1 MNDPYQ
7 ILGVSENATDEEI
20 KKAYRDLARKY
31 HPDNYHDN
39 PLADL
44 AQEKMKEINAAYEQI
59 TKERS
64 RRQAGQR
71 LRRGLLRRF
80 RLRRV
85 RRLSGLRRIWAA
97 PRVTAVSSS
106 VLQQVRIAINTGN
119 ISRAEALLA
128 NYSDHNAEWN
138 FLKGAVCYRRGWLDE
153 ALRYYR
159 TACQM
164 DPTNAGVPAGPGVY
178 GGHGRHGIPPRRRE
192 SSAPLLRRK
201 SLYEPVLSLGALQRR
216 RLWWLLLL

>member
-7 ILGVSENATDEEI
+7 VLGVPETATDEEI
-20 KKAYRDLARKY
+20 KRAYRELARKY

-44 AQEKMKEINAAYEQI
+44 AQEKMKEINAAYEEI
-59 TKERS
+59 AKMRS
-64 RRQAGQR
+64 GGRSGGTSGGYGNY
-71 LRRGLLRRF
+71 RGSTGGYQQQYSSQSS
-80 RLRRV
+80 
-85 RRLSGLRRIWAA
+85 SG
-97 PRVTAVSSS
+97 SS

-138 FLKGAVCYRRGWLDE
+138 FLRGAVCYRRGWMDE
-153 ALRYYR
+153 AKRYYQ

-164 DPTNAGVPAGPGVY
+164 DPGNAEYRQALEFMERGTQSAYRPDNGQFGTEMC
-178 GGHGRHGIPPRRRE
+178 GGNPCL
-192 SSAPLLRRK
+192 PLCC
-201 SLYEPVLSLGALQRR
+201 
-216 RLWWLLLL
+216 LWTLCNGGGYCFFC

>member
-7 ILGVSENATDEEI
+7 ILGVSENASDEEI
-20 KKAYRDLARKY
+20 KKAYRELARKY

-59 TKERS
+59 TKERAS
-64 RRQAGQR
+64 GKRGSGSGGASYGASGYGGYGGYQGYGGYGGSQSYSGQ
-71 LRRGLLRRF
+71 
-80 RLRRV
+80 
-85 RRLSGLRRIWAA
+85 
-97 PRVTAVSSS
+97 SS
-106 VLQQVRIAINTGN
+106 VLQQARIAINTGN

-164 DPTNAGVPAGPGVY
+164 DPTNAEYRQALEYMEGTDDTAYRPG
-178 GGHGRHGIPPRRRE
+178 GGSVGTLCGGNPWM
-192 SSAPLLRRK
+192 
-201 SLYEPVLSLGALQRR
+201 SLCCLWALCNGGGY
-216 RLWWLLLL
+216 WFCC

>member
-7 ILGVSENATDEEI
+7 ILGVSENASDEEI
-20 KKAYRDLARKY
+20 KKAYRELARKY

-59 TKERS
+59 TKERAS
-64 RRQAGQR
+64 GKRGSGSGGASYGASGYGGYGGYQGYGGYGGSQSYSGQ
-71 LRRGLLRRF
+71 
-80 RLRRV
+80 
-85 RRLSGLRRIWAA
+85 
-97 PRVTAVSSS
+97 SS
-106 VLQQVRIAINTGN
+106 VLQQARIAINTGN

-153 ALRYYR
+153 AMQNYNLAVQMEPGNLEYR
-159 TACQM
+159 QALAMMQQGGQAYR
-164 DPTNAGVPAGPGVY
+164 PY
-178 GGHGRHGIPPRRRE
+178 GG
-192 SSAPLLRRK
+192 
-201 SLYEPVLSLGALQRR
+201 GAVVDGMDCCTTMLCMNC
-216 RLWWLLLL
+216 LCGGCN

>member
-7 ILGVSENATDEEI
+7 ILGVPETATDEEV
-20 KKAYRDLARKY
+20 KRAYRELARKY

-59 TKERS
+59 TKMRS
-64 RRQAGQR
+64 GGRSGGNGYSSAG
-71 LRRGLLRRF
+71 GY
-80 RLRRV
+80 
-85 RRLSGLRRIWAA
+85 SGYQQYGGQSA
-97 PRVTAVSSS
+97 SGSS
-106 VLQQVRIAINTGN
+106 VLQQVRIAIQTGN

-138 FLKGAVCYRRGWLDE
+138 FLRGAVCYRRGWMDE
-153 ALRYYR
+153 AKRYYQ

-164 DPTNAGVPAGPGVY
+164 DPGNAEYRQALEFMERGTQTAYRPGGQPFGTEAC
-178 GGHGRHGIPPRRRE
+178 GGNLCL
-192 SSAPLLRRK
+192 PLCC
-201 SLYEPVLSLGALQRR
+201 
-216 RLWWLLLL
+216 LWTLCNGGGYWFCC

>member
-7 ILGVSENATDEEI
+7 ILGVSETASDEEV
-20 KKAYRDLARKY
+20 KRAYRELARKY

-44 AQEKMKEINAAYEQI
+44 AQEKMKDINAAYEQI
-59 TKERS
+59 TKMRS
-64 RRQAGQR
+64 GAKSGGYSSAGS
-71 LRRGLLRRF
+71 
-80 RLRRV
+80 
-85 RRLSGLRRIWAA
+85 SG
-97 PRVTAVSSS
+97 SYGSYGGYQQQYSSQSSSGSS

-138 FLKGAVCYRRGWLDE
+138 FLRGAVCYRRGWMDE
-153 ALRYYR
+153 AKRYYQ

-164 DPTNAGVPAGPGVY
+164 DPGNAEYRQALEFMERGTESAYRPGGQPFGTEVC
-178 GGHGRHGIPPRRRE
+178 GGNLCL
-192 SSAPLLRRK
+192 PLCCLW
-201 SLYEPVLSLGALQRR
+201 SLCNGGGYCLCC
-216 RLWWLLLL
+216 